1 MFKKRFRGKS
11 TSFKILKIFIQNFSY
26 KTYEEVD
33 LSIKI
38 NFLYCNKRR

>member
-1 MFKKRFRGKS
+1 M
-11 TSFKILKIFIQNFSY
+11 FIQNFSY